1 MLNGLDP
8 ILIFNISKNVPFLR
22 SFTDKKIPVATQL
35 LDKIDLPV
43 IPVYLSRDLTGL
55 IIDNESKSL
64 EIETTIETTQ
74 DASGNADKPFINQRG
89 LNNTVKVEIIGEK
102 DSIGLTLLASL
113 SDFIFPLITA
123 KEVTLTYLN
132 GPITVFAGLL
142 HSFNIS
148 QDPNTTKR
156 TVTIELVRQGI
167 TGAKQTVAIE
177 NKVQTNIQAVA
188 KPAA

>member
-1 MLNGLDP
+1 MLNGIDP
-8 ILIFNISKNVPFLR
+8 ILIFNISKNVPFLK

-35 LDKIDLPV
+35 LDKIDLPI
-43 IPVYLSRDLTGL
+43 IPVYLSRELTGL
-55 IIDNESKSL
+55 IIDTESKSL
-64 EIETTIETTQ
+64 EIETNIETTQ
-74 DASGNADKPFINQRG
+74 DSSGNADKPFINQRA

-123 KEVTLTYLN
+123 KEVTMTYLN

-148 QDPNTTKR
+148 QNANDTKR
-156 TVTIELVRQGI
+156 TVSIELVRQGI
-167 TGAKQTVAIE
+167 TGAKQTVAIPS
-177 NKVQTNIQAVA
+177 NTVTNIAAAA
-188 KPAA
+188 KPA